1 MKVVVIRKP
10 DDMHLHLRE
19 GNMLANVLPFT
30 SEVFT
35 RGVVMGNLPKP
46 IVTAEDAKSY
56 REEIAKVRSKFNPIM
71 AIMLTR
77 DTNCQIIKEAFN
89 QGFKILKYI
98 PGSASTNADAGV
110 PITELKNYYHVL
122 ELAQKLGMIF
132 SGHWEAP
139 FNGDGIP
146 VPELEREVQAIPFL
160 EQVVRAFPKL
170 KVVVEHASTKTM
182 IDWVSKAPGNI
193 GATLTAHHALLTYAD
208 VCNRYG
214 DIYNPHHYC
223 KPIAKTSE
231 DRCSVVAAMISGNPK
246 FFFGSD
252 SAPHPL
258 SAKEKTPPSAG
269 IFTAPVVLPLLLELF
284 ERNNAVRRLEDF
296 VSRFGAEFYG
306 LPLNEGKIFLE
317 KESWTI
323 PEFAGE
329 VRIFKGGQRIKY
341 KIKY

>member
-1 MKVVVIRKP
+1 MKVVTIRKP

-19 GNMLANVLPFT
+19 GQMLAKVLPFT

-35 RGVVMGNLPKP
+35 RGVVMGNLSVP
-46 IVTAEDAKSY
+46 IVTARDAERY
-56 REEIAKVRSKFNPIM
+56 REEILKVDSSFKPIM

-77 DTNCQIIKEAFN
+77 RTSRQIIQEAFER
-89 QGFKILKYI
+89 GFKVLKYI
-98 PGSASTNADAGV
+98 PGSASTNSEEGL

-132 SGHWEAP
+132 LGHWESP
-139 FNGDGIP
+139 FDGAGIP

-160 EQVVRAFPKL
+160 EEVVRTFPRL
-170 KVVVEHASTKTM
+170 KVVAEHASTETM
-182 IDWVSKAPGNI
+182 IEWVKNAPDNI
-193 GATLTAHHALLTYAD
+193 GATLTVHHALLTYGD
-208 VCNRYG
+208 VCRSDG
-214 DIYNPHHYC
+214 GVYNPHHYC
-223 KPIAKTSE
+223 KPIVKTPG

-269 IFTAPVVLPLLLELF
+269 IFTAPVALPLLLELF
-284 ERNNAVRRLEDF
+284 ERNNAVHRLNDF

-306 LPLNEGKIFLE
+306 LSLNEGKVFLK
-317 KESWTI
+317 KESGTI

-329 VRIFKGGQRIKY
+329 ARIFNGGQRISWQIDK
-341 KIKY
+341 